1 MLTILAGNMLLL
13 KKVAK
18 YGVALALGHAVG

>member
-1 MLTILAGNMLLL
+1 MLTILAGNVLLL

>member
-1 MLTILAGNMLLL
+1 MSAILAGNVLLL